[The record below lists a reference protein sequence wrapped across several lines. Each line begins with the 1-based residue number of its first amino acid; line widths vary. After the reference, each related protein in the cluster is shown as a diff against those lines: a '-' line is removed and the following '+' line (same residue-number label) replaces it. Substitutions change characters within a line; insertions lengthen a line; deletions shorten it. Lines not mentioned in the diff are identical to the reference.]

1 MSTMNTIRAN
11 RCQIIKFVAKPLS
24 LAQRIEISCKQIV
37 LSLSAIVW
45 LTIGIKN
52 VSAQCDNTA
61 QWPAGTV
68 SIACGNNTINNGI
81 FAGEYS
87 LTSGYQD
94 NSTLIFSS
102 SVPTDYITI
111 RRASDNAVIAHGV
124 IPLTINYV
132 AAHGDLKVNINTN
145 AACATQTV
153 VRISSV
159 VVLCGCSNTL
169 KYPVLDINVNLG
181 INTLSNN
188 QWAGDYNVTRGYLH
202 GALCIYSSS
211 VGTDF
216 ITLRK
221 ASDNTI
227 LATGISP
234 VALNYEATMGS
245 IEMHINTNAA
255 CGIANVNRTTTL
267 LMEYGIYKGGVADGY
282 SDASFDQGANPA
294 LTLYRG
300 GNDDGFVTTCFD
312 QGPNPA
318 LTMYRGGND
327 DGFVTTCFDQGPNPI
342 LAMYRGGNDDGFVTT
357 CFDQGPNAILA
368 LYRGGNDDGF
378 TLSCYEQCDGT
389 VTRWFGNISI
399 DWHNFQNWECGIL
412 PTLTSDVVIPSG
424 AFLFPTVSANDEI
437 RSLLLQTSAS
447 LNILNPAELK
457 LNGL

>member
-1 MSTMNTIRAN
+1 MKTKKMYLHIT
-11 RCQIIKFVAKPLS
+11 
-24 LAQRIEISCKQIV
+24 
-37 LSLSAIVW
+37 LSAIVW
-45 LTIGIKN
+45 LTTGIKD
-52 VSAQCDNTA
+52 VSAQC
-61 QWPAGTV
+61 
-68 SIACGNNTINNGI
+68 NNTSK
-81 FAGEYS
+81 F
-87 LTSGYQD
+87 
-94 NSTLIFSS
+94 
-102 SVPTDYITI
+102 
-111 RRASDNAVIAHGV
+111 
-124 IPLTINYV
+124 
-132 AAHGDLKVNINTN
+132 
-145 AACATQTV
+145 
-153 VRISSV
+153 
-159 VVLCGCSNTL
+159 
-169 KYPVLDINVNLG
+169 PVSDININLG
-181 INTLSNN
+181 INTLSNV
-188 QWAGDYNVTRGYLH
+188 QYAGHYNVTRGYLH

-234 VALNYEATMGS
+234 VSLNYEATMGS

-255 CGIANVNRTTTL
+255 CGVANVNRTTTL

-282 SDASFDQGANPA
+282 GDASFDQGANPA
-294 LTLYRG
+294 LAMYRGGNDDGFVSTCLDQGPNPALTMYRG

-342 LAMYRGGNDDGFVTT
+342 LA
-357 CFDQGPNAILA
+357 

-378 TLSCYEQCDGT
+378 TLFYYEQCDGT
-389 VTRWFGNISI
+389 VTRWLGNISI
-399 DWHNFQNWECGIL
+399 DWHNYQNWECGIL

-424 AFLFPTVSANDEI
+424 AIFFPTVSANDEI

-447 LNILNPAELK
+447 LHILNPAVLK